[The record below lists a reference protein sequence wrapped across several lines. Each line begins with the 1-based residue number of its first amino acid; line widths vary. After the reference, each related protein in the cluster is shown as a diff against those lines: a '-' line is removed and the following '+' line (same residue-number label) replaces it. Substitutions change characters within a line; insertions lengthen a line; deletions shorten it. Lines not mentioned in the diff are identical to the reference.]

1 MVVKLDETMEIPSS
15 NGKGKFAKIGVG
27 DTVFRFMDTPVV
39 GYLWWEKNED
49 GDDKCH
55 RVKTANEAPDN
66 VDLKYFWQFPVYID
80 GEIRIMDITQKTVLN
95 AIQDITKSD
104 PGYSDLGK
112 YDIKVTGKG
121 EMMERKYTVV
131 PLPVKAIS
139 KDGAEAWKNEK
150 DSWDPKT
157 VFENVNTTEVTSD
170 DNDDDDLF

>member
-15 NGKGKFAKIGVG
+15 GGKGKFAKLDVG
-27 DTVFRFMDTPVV
+27 DNVFRFMDTPVV
-39 GYLWWEKNED
+39 GYLWW
-49 GDDKCH
+49 DDNNSCH

-112 YDIKVTGKG
+112 YDIKVTGTG
-121 EMMERKYTVV
+121 EGMERKYTVV

-139 KDGAEAWKNEK
+139 KDGAEAWKNGK
-150 DSWDPKT
+150 DSWDPKA
-157 VFENVNTTEVTSD
+157 VFENGSTEVTSD